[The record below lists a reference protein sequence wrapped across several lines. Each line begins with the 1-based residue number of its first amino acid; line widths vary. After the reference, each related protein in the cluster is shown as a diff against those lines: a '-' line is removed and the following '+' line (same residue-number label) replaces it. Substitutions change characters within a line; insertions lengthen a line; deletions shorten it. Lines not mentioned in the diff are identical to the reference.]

1 MSSSRSST
9 SPNKPSNQ
17 MIVSLL
23 NDAQTN
29 ADENTKI
36 ESLRIVQETVLHKDP
51 DLLDNFLDEIVAF
64 QSSHSTEV
72 RKFVVGFIEET
83 GKRDAEFL
91 PRVIK
96 NLQMLLGDR
105 TVIVKKRVI
114 QAMAQLYKTTLKWL
128 CTASNISEQ
137 LEAAWVVMVQLKE
150 VIIQLIDSDNDGVR
164 THAIKFMEMLVLTQT
179 HRGPGSAHKENDFCL
194 DDVPLSL
201 KLARPRK
208 LEEDARKVMDELVK
222 YHGSAHISSANLM
235 TCMGALTNI
244 AKLRPEFLPKVIT
257 ALEMLHAN
265 LPPTLAKSQVSSVRK
280 HLKNQLLNLLRH
292 PEAVQLYFTNITT
305 LLTDLGASK
314 DEVTKC
320 MPMTQYEEMKKKM
333 AKRKEREAAK
343 TREEVEESYLGA
355 SQPTQPKRQKIDAA
369 DDEEEEDE
377 DESGPGGQSTSV
389 TKVQSAVDITE
400 IFVYEQIKHPSF
412 AADLVMMSMGGL
424 PREIPAHFNNTYTPI
439 AAAGS
444 ETQVRHVS
452 RLLAAQLTNAG
463 LGPGI
468 EEERR
473 QRRMSGDNAN
483 DQYAS
488 AADKDDLDPFAIDKP
503 SVKLAPSGLSRPSRK
518 THALKLSEVTKP
530 LTNAT
535 KKVMVLD
542 AVQRILRSDKAAKT
556 EGLSDTRIKIIT
568 SLAASY
574 SKEIKM
580 ILLDFI
586 LEDVNNR
593 ADLAFGWLYEEYCF
607 YQGFNRNS
615 AVFNRT
621 PSDINKYNDILCALL
636 NAINYRADV
645 TKVDRDCMLRR
656 LYLESPIIT
665 KDAISLL
672 KQFCQEPGRA
682 LAGVSLM
689 KDLVLKRPVKQLN
702 FLNSI
707 LEFCSHEDHEVRE
720 VGLSTV
726 LSLYDRGELTSII
739 EEYSVMFLKFLPLAR
754 PPDMLF
760 GADKGRPT
768 VVTTWTEEIVKVCL
782 NLYLTLLPKCQKLL
796 NSLAEVYVNSS
807 GDTKRVILRIIED
820 PIREIGMESPELLAL
835 VENCPKGSE
844 TLITRIIHIL
854 TERTIPSKE
863 LVDKVREL
871 YAHRVADVRF
881 LIPVLSGLTRQE
893 VIAALPKLIKLNPVV
908 VKEVFN
914 RLLGLSTNGM
924 TGAMLPSDLLIALH
938 NIDPS
943 KCDMKTVMKATG
955 ICFSDRVTYTME
967 VLTIVL
973 QQLMEQK
980 DIPLLMMRTVI
991 QSVSIYPGLVGF
1003 TMNILQRLIVKQV
1016 WKQKTLWDGFIK
1028 CCQRLKPQ
1036 SYTVVLQ
1043 LPPPQLNSLLQ
1054 QAEDMRDPLLLHVQS
1069 FTDAQR
1075 QHLSPELM
1083 EVLYDKYTS
1092 KQDLVKESGDLNT
1105 AQSTTPSQS
1114 LLPLK

>member
-1 MSSSRSST
+1 MASSRTQISPSKTST
-9 SPNKPSNQ
+9 NQ
-17 MIVSLL
+17 KVVELL

-29 ADENTKI
+29 PNDNERI
-36 ESLRIVQETVLHKDP
+36 ESLKIVQETVLHKDP

-64 QSSHSTEV
+64 QTSHSQEV

-83 GKRDAEFL
+83 CKKYTEFL
-91 PRVIK
+91 PKVIT
-96 NLQMLLGDR
+96 NLQMLLNDR
-105 TVIVKKRVI
+105 SVVVKKRVI
-114 QAMAQLYKTTLKWL
+114 QAMAQLYKMTLKWL
-128 CTASNISEQ
+128 CTATNISEGMD
-137 LEAAWVVMVQLKE
+137 AGWTNMVNLKD
-150 VIIQLIDSDNDGVR
+150 VIIQLVDSDNDGVR
-164 THAIKFMEMLVLTQT
+164 TVAIKFMEMVVLTQT
-179 HRGPGSAHKENDFCL
+179 HRGPSSAPKENDFCL

-208 LEEDARKVMDELVK
+208 LEEDARKVFDELVK

-244 AKLRPEFLPKVIT
+244 AKLRPEFLSKVIT
-257 ALEMLHAN
+257 TLEMLQAN

-280 HLKNQLLNLLRH
+280 HLKNQLLSLLRH
-292 PEAVQLYFTNITT
+292 PAAAEHHFTNITT
-305 LLTDLGASK
+305 LLTDLGASRE
-314 DEVTKC
+314 EVNKAL
-320 MPMTQYEEMKKKM
+320 PQYEEMKKL
-333 AKRKEREAAK
+333 AKRKEREALKSAAA
-343 TREEVEESYLGA
+343 RAEEQSWG
-355 SQPTQPKRQKIDAA
+355 SSQPKRQEIDFA
-369 DDEEEEDE
+369 DDEDDE
-377 DESGPGGQSTSV
+377 DDTETAPEQIN
-389 TKVQSAVDITE
+389 KVESAVDITE
-400 IFVYEQIKHPSF
+400 KFVYEQLKNPSF
-412 AADLVMMSMGGL
+412 AAELVMMSMGGL
-424 PREIPAHFNNTYTPI
+424 PKEIPPLFNNTYTPI
-439 AAAGS
+439 AAAGT
-444 ETQVRHVS
+444 ETQVKHVS

-468 EEERR
+468 QEEKRR
-473 QRRMSGDNAN
+473 RRMVIEGGDQA
-483 DQYAS
+483 
-488 AADKDDLDPFAIDKP
+488 LP
-503 SVKLAPSGLSRPSRK
+503 SMEDFEKKQVKLAPSGISRPSRK
-518 THALKLSEVTKP
+518 TQALKLSEVTKP
-530 LTNAT
+530 LSSAT

-542 AVQRILRSDKAAKT
+542 AVQRILRCDRASNI
-556 EGLSDTRIKIIT
+556 EGVKDVRIKIIT

-574 SKEIKM
+574 PKEVKT
-580 ILLDFI
+580 LLIDYI
-586 LEDVNNR
+586 LEDVNSR
-593 ADLAFGWLYEEYCF
+593 IDLAFGWLYEEYCF

-615 AVFNRT
+615 SVFNR
-621 PSDINKYNDILCALL
+621 PPGDDSKYNDILCSLL
-636 NAINYRADV
+636 NGVNKRTGDV
-645 TKVDRDCMLRR
+645 SKVDRDATLRR

-665 KDAISLL
+665 SDAIGLL
-672 KQFCQEPGRA
+672 KQFCMEQGRA
-682 LAGVSLM
+682 LQGVSLM

-707 LEFCSHEDHEVRE
+707 LEFCSHEDKEVRD
-720 VGLSTV
+720 VALGTV
-726 LSLYDRGELTSII
+726 ISLYDRGELASII

-760 GADKGRPT
+760 GADKGRPEA
-768 VVTTWTEEIVKVCL
+768 VSTWNEDIIKVCL
-782 NLYLTLLPKCQKLL
+782 NLYLALLPKCQKLL
-796 NSLAEVYVNSS
+796 TNLADVYVSSS

-820 PIREIGMESPELLAL
+820 PIREIGMESTQLLAL

-881 LIPVLSGLTRQE
+881 LIPVLSGLSRPE
-893 VIAALPKLIKLNPVV
+893 VIAALPKLIKLNPGV

-938 NIDPS
+938 NIDPT

-955 ICFSDRVTYTME
+955 ICFSDRSTYTME

-1003 TMNILQRLIVKQV
+1003 IMNILQRLIVKQV

-1036 SYTVVLQ
+1036 SFTVLLQ
-1043 LPPPQLNSLLQ
+1043 LPPPQLDNLLKA
-1054 QAEDMRDPLLLHVQS
+1054 AEDLRDPLLIHVQN

-1075 QHLSPELM
+1075 QHLSAETM
-1083 EVLYDKYTS
+1083 DVLYDKYTTS
-1092 KQDLVKESGDLNT
+1092 LQDPKDKENKETNSEG
-1105 AQSTTPSQS
+1105 S
-1114 LLPLK
+1114 